1 MHKAIVGFP
10 DYIIFDDGRVYSKIT
25 NKFLK
30 QSYSGGYLTV
40 ELFSERGK
48 SRRILVHRLVAM
60 AFIPNPYN
68 YPQVNH
74 KDENKTNNNVDNLEW
89 CTAKYNMNY
98 GTGKARRRA
107 STDYSNPVFRISA
120 LNACDH
126 SKKPVLQFSRNGD
139 FIARFESAQAAGRAV
154 GCHGGHISECCKGK
168 RYKTVG
174 NYVWRFK
181 KEE

>member
-1 MHKAIVGFP
+1 MEKAITGYP
-10 DYIIFDDGRVYSKIT
+10 NYIIFDDGRVYSKIT

-30 QSYSGGYLTV
+30 PSYSGGYLTV

-98 GTGKARRRA
+98 GTGNARRRA
-107 STDYSNPVFRISA
+107 STDYSKPIYKITA
-120 LNACDH
+120 KIAC
-126 SKKPVLQFSRNGD
+126 SYCKKPVLQFTKDGE
-139 FIARFESAQAAGRAV
+139 FIARHESAQAAGRKLN
-154 GCHGGHISECCKGK
+154 CSGGHISECCNGK
-168 RYKTVG
+168 TYKTVG
-174 NYVWRFK
+174 GFKWRYER
-181 KEE
+181 EE